1 MGICRLDIP
10 VARRDFTAT
19 LAAPLPYY
27 ATLVVLF
34 NTTVA
39 AFLCSQETLLL
50 GQPSPGIGFCL
61 TRQPSASPIVCFINK
76 GGSCAYEEFDADFA
90 PNLST
95 PGRHIKILERTAL
108 EKQDHVEQDQR
119 Y

>member
-50 GQPSPGIGFCL
+50 EQLSPGIGFCL
-61 TRQPSASPIVCFINK
+61 TRQPSASPIVRFIK
-76 GGSCAYEEFDADFA
+76 QREVLAHTKSSI
-90 PNLST
+90 P
-95 PGRHIKILERTAL
+95 ILLLIFLLRGCT
-108 EKQDHVEQDQR
+108 
-119 Y
+119 